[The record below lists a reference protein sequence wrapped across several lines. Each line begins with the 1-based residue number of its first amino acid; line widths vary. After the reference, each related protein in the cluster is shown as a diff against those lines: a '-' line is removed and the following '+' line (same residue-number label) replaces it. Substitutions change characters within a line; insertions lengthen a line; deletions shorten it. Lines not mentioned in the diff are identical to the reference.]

1 MASNWPANIDTQ
13 LKKDEEEESSAA
25 MLKMLLSNPANVAIM
40 MSLPAADPNRKA
52 AVAYLKKMEDAKKKA
67 GSTSGPSKAV
77 SGPSKAVSG
86 PSKAVSGMKKPV
98 VVSTSK
104 ADVQEPAE
112 VHGVHLDA
120 FIPSPVL
127 SLSDAFLSLLSAPHY
142 PIAFTLCYLC
152 LCPSLF
158 TIYCLRLCHWL

>member
-13 LKKDEEEESSAA
+13 LKEEEESSAA

-40 MSLPAADPNRKA
+40 MSLPASDPNRKA

-86 PSKAVSGMKKPV
+86 MKKPV
-98 VVSTSK
+98 VVLTSK